1 MPRVVLS
8 RMIAKRDMKMQADFD
23 HPIELMMDCH
33 RRIEHFMDVLV
44 TVAQRL
50 RGAALDRE
58 NRDSLQTALNYF
70 RSAAPRHTEDEEQ
83 SLFPRMRRSSDSGIQ
98 TVLMKIAALESE
110 HIKAQTAHARIDI
123 LAQRWLNE
131 GRLPEPA
138 ADKLLQLVTE
148 LRAAYARHIRIEDA
162 EVFPAATRLLD
173 EDQVSAIGREMAER
187 RQQNP
192 GRPGSRCAERRM
204 NLAPGIQ
211 QRRGPKPR
219 DTVLVFD
226 CASHAKTPP
235 TSVWP
240 SPSHLGRTRTR
251 CSAPDLTSSVNTFN
265 NTQPKVNTPSSMN
278 TTTASAIGRCS
289 RGRRGRRGVP
299 CVEGGQACVACWR
312 MV

>member
-1 MPRVVLS
+1 
-8 RMIAKRDMKMQADFD
+8 MIGKLDMEMQADFD

-83 SLFPRMRRSSDSGIQ
+83 SLFPRMLRSSDSTVQ
-98 TVLMKIAALESE
+98 TVLMKIATLEAE
-110 HIKAQTAHARIDI
+110 HLKAQTAHARIDI
-123 LAQRWLNE
+123 LAQRWLDE

-138 ADKLLQLVTE
+138 AGELLQLVTE
-148 LRAAYARHIRIEDA
+148 LRAAYARHIHIEDV
-162 EVFPAATRLLD
+162 EVFPAAARLLD
-173 EDQVSAIGREMAER
+173 ADQLAAIGREMAER

-211 QRRGPKPR
+211 QRPKG
-219 DTVLVFD
+219 DTV
-226 CASHAKTPP
+226 
-235 TSVWP
+235 
-240 SPSHLGRTRTR
+240 
-251 CSAPDLTSSVNTFN
+251 
-265 NTQPKVNTPSSMN
+265 
-278 TTTASAIGRCS
+278 
-289 RGRRGRRGVP
+289 
-299 CVEGGQACVACWR
+299 
-312 MV
+312 